1 MKINSSKYTKREK
14 YTFSRFLL
22 NESFDYTAAV
32 KSNNKNVTKIINQ
45 ITQIDNTQDKPYK
58 DNGLPINNI
67 CDNTIDNKDTI
78 PIR

>member
-45 ITQIDNTQDKPYK
+45 ITQIDNTQDKPYT
-58 DNGLPINNI
+58 DNGLTINNI